1 MILSL
6 TPLQSPNPASNL
18 LSQAIEATEA
28 QSHPL
33 RHALL
38 HHVHHIL
45 VLDHWTNRCQ
55 QIHGQAAKYS
65 DGPLTTY
72 GAEQQR
78 HN

>member
-6 TPLQSPNPASNL
+6 TLLQSPNPASNL
-18 LSQAIEATEA
+18 LTQAIETTEA

-38 HHVHHIL
+38 HYVHHIL

-65 DGPLTTY
+65 DGPLATY
-72 GAEQQR
+72 GAGQQ
-78 HN
+78 